1 MELNIDNFDNL
12 VIYQFGKVGSST
24 LTKTF
29 ENIIDTTHTHYFNC
43 NLIKNKTLIINVTR
57 NLFDRNISAFFQNIN
72 CKPVSS
78 DFDIPLNGKH
88 IREGC
93 LMYSEKKEMN
103 ELVDFFRDINIE
115 KLLKI
120 RYNDWYSYF
129 NEQLNINIFEKPF
142 DFDKKYN
149 IYETNNITLIILRY
163 EDISNWE
170 NILSNIFNRK
180 INIISDNLTN
190 NKDIYEL
197 YENFKKT
204 YKYSEEEI
212 NLIKNIDFMKH
223 FYLDIEIDK
232 FIKKFEQ

>member
-1 MELNIDNFDNL
+1 MELNIENFDNL
-12 VIYQFGKVGSST
+12 IIYQFGKVGSST

-29 ENIIDTTHTHYFNC
+29 ENIIPTTHTHYFDS

-72 CKPVSS
+72 NKPNDG
-78 DFDIPLNGKH
+78 DFDIPYNGKH

-93 LMYSEKKEMN
+93 LMYSEKKEMS
-103 ELVDFFRDINIE
+103 ELINFFRDINIE

-120 RYNDWYSYF
+120 RYTNWYKYF

-142 DFDKKYN
+142 DFYKKYT
-149 IYETNNITLIILRY
+149 IYETNNITLIILRF
-163 EDISNWE
+163 EDINNWE
-170 NILSNIFNRK
+170 DILSTIFNRK

-212 NLIKNIDFMKH
+212 NLIKNIYFMKH

-232 FIKKFEQ
+232 FIKRFE

>member
-1 MELNIDNFDNL
+1 MELNIENFDNL
-12 VIYQFGKVGSST
+12 IIYQFGKVGSST

-29 ENIIDTTHTHYFNC
+29 ENIIPTTHTHYFDS

-72 CKPVSS
+72 NKPNDG
-78 DFDIPLNGKH
+78 DFDIPYNGKH

-93 LMYSEKKEMN
+93 LMYSEKKEMS
-103 ELVDFFRDINIE
+103 ELINFFRDINIE

-120 RYNDWYSYF
+120 RYTNWYKYF

-142 DFDKKYN
+142 DFYKKYT
-149 IYETNNITLIILRY
+149 IYETNNITLIILRF
-163 EDISNWE
+163 EDINNWE
-170 NILSNIFNRK
+170 NILSTIFNRK

-232 FIKKFEQ
+232 FIKRFD